1 MKHVRFPAGDSV
13 PALGLGTW
21 HMGQDLSH
29 FNAEVAALRHG
40 IELGMTLIDTAEM
53 YADGGAEQVVGAA
66 IKGRREGLF
75 IVSKVLPHHASAAG
89 TIAACEQSLARLG
102 SDYIDLYLLHW
113 PGQHA
118 LQESIR
124 GFETLQQ
131 AGKIR
136 HYGISN
142 FDAAGLHDVIAA
154 GGGNCQTNQ
163 LLYNPS
169 RRGIEFDTLVEM
181 AALNMPLMAYSPLQ
195 QGGLIGH
202 PVLTEIGRRHDSD
215 AAAVALAWA
224 IRRDDV
230 IAIPKAGDLG
240 HVRANRAAT
249 AIVLSAADLAAIDD
263 AFPSPT
269 RRQHLEVL

>member
-131 AGKIR
+131 
-136 HYGISN
+136 
-142 FDAAGLHDVIAA
+142 
-154 GGGNCQTNQ
+154 
-163 LLYNPS
+163 
-169 RRGIEFDTLVEM
+169 
-181 AALNMPLMAYSPLQ
+181 
-195 QGGLIGH
+195 GGLIGH

-240 HVRANRAAT
+240 HVRANRAA
-249 AIVLSAADLAAIDD
+249 AEIVLSAADLAAIDD
-263 AFPSPT
+263 AVPPPT